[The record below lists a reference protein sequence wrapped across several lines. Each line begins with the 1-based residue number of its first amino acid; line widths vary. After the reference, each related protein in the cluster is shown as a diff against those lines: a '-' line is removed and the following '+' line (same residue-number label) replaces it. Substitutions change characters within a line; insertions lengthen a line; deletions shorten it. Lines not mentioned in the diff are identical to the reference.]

1 MRQEELWGCF
11 RHIGL
16 PYDTLLKM
24 PIQQRKFIIMKHNME
39 QENIRQEYERQKVGA
54 NGQTMTG
61 IGLNE
66 YARMEQSNMENMNK
80 R

>member
-1 MRQEELWGCF
+1 
-11 RHIGL
+11 
-16 PYDTLLKM
+16 
-24 PIQQRKFIIMKHNME
+24 ME
-39 QENIRQEYERQKVGA
+39 QENIRQEYERQKVGT